1 MFFYEGLNFLTLVH
15 WIDNTNT
22 AMNTTQMAAHTLP
35 RIISPALLSFI
46 HGHPKLPLHSWY
58 FIAGVTLSV
67 LNRPDEI
74 SSVFKYA
81 IEKGGD
87 RMEASPG
94 HDEKMKIARK
104 MREALVKAAPIG
116 GLPKVSISSTHKVSI
131 KKLSKSCSLV
141 VDNQ

>member
-1 MFFYEGLNFLTLVH
+1 
-15 WIDNTNT
+15 
-22 AMNTTQMAAHTLP
+22 MAAQTYP

-46 HGHPKLPLHSWY
+46 HGHPNLPVHTWY

-74 SSVFKYA
+74 STVFKYA
-81 IEKGGD
+81 MEKGGD

-94 HDEKMKIARK
+94 QNEKLTIARK

-116 GLPKVSISSTHKVSI
+116 GLPKVSIFLKYPVSR
-131 KKLSKSCSLV
+131 
-141 VDNQ
+141 N